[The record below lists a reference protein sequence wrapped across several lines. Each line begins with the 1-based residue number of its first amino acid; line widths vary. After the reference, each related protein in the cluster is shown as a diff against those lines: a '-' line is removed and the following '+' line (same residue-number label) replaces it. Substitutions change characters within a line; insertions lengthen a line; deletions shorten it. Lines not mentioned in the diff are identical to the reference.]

1 MTRLL
6 SIAGSP
12 ARQGILLLLAG
23 LFLSGCGG
31 GGGSG
36 DSSATVPNVVG
47 NSQSAAE
54 TAISGAGL
62 VLGTVSTQSSA
73 SVTSGLV
80 ISESPA
86 AGASVP
92 NGSSVSLVISSG
104 PILIGV
110 PNVVGDS
117 QSAATTAITG
127 AGLVVGTVT
136 MQNSATVPSGNVVS
150 ESPAAGT
157 NLSSGSAVDLV
168 VSSGPLLTINYKVS
182 FDAVNDAVWEPNQKL
197 LYLAI
202 GSTGPICPN
211 CVIGLD
217 PESGTIVSS
226 AQAGSEPSTLAV
238 SDDGQFLYVGLRGAN
253 AIQRFSLP
261 ALVLNLT
268 FQSDADEF
276 TPGSSGGLPLFAQE
290 MAVAP
295 GAPHTLAVA
304 RSTSYGSIVPYGYSN
319 TAVQPGVT
327 VVFDDI
333 SSRPYPTA
341 ATPAANSL
349 AWGADAGTLFTGFN
363 LAQGTQ
369 VNTLSTAAGAFVL
382 EPGTGAMPGTF
393 PDVIEYEAGL
403 IYDNS
408 GSVLDP
414 VTSQIVQSYPG
425 AAGFVTPDSVNNRV
439 FYATVSNGTFTLSA
453 YNLSQS
459 TLIGTAAIPGS
470 KIGGTISR
478 MIRWG
483 VDGLAVVTAQGYL
496 GVLWGTLI
504 APGGTDTPVGIIPGS
519 SPSYSG
525 PAAKSVVPTVSIL
538 TLQATDVA
546 WDSIHGLLYAAIP
559 STATQNPGTI
569 AIIDPATGQVTANVP
584 TTMSPGPLALSDDGQ
599 YLYVGEHGAYERFLL
614 PAVTLNATI
623 PGGTYWGTAVPI
635 SMAVAPGSPRTL
647 AVSFT
652 GVSVLFNDTGQVGVP
667 VHGGP
672 TIWGPNAATA
682 YALDSSV
689 SSGTIYNFSVDPS
702 GFTQTA
708 IAPEDRF
715 VTLSPSELGMGMYYA
730 DGLLYADTGG
740 IVDPQTGQTVGT
752 LSLAGPSGATYAV
765 GPIAVDAAR
774 HRAYSMSCVV
784 FPINGACGNEL
795 ISFDLTTEVP
805 IVFGEVFGFA
815 GYAFRLLEMSPSSF
829 AALAPNGDIALVRSP
844 DFAL

>member
-333 SSRPYPTA
+333 S
-341 ATPAANSL
+341 
-349 AWGADAGTLFTGFN
+349 
-363 LAQGTQ
+363 
-369 VNTLSTAAGAFVL
+369 
-382 EPGTGAMPGTF
+382 
-393 PDVIEYEAGL
+393 
-403 IYDNS
+403 
-408 GSVLDP
+408 
-414 VTSQIVQSYPG
+414 
-425 AAGFVTPDSVNNRV
+425 
-439 FYATVSNGTFTLSA
+439 
-453 YNLSQS
+453 
-459 TLIGTAAIPGS
+459 
-470 KIGGTISR
+470 
-478 MIRWG
+478 
-483 VDGLAVVTAQGYL
+483 
-496 GVLWGTLI
+496 
-504 APGGTDTPVGIIPGS
+504 
-519 SPSYSG
+519 
-525 PAAKSVVPTVSIL
+525 
-538 TLQATDVA
+538 
-546 WDSIHGLLYAAIP
+546 
-559 STATQNPGTI
+559 
-569 AIIDPATGQVTANVP
+569 
-584 TTMSPGPLALSDDGQ
+584 
-599 YLYVGEHGAYERFLL
+599 
-614 PAVTLNATI
+614 
-623 PGGTYWGTAVPI
+623 
-635 SMAVAPGSPRTL
+635 
-647 AVSFT
+647 
-652 GVSVLFNDTGQVGVP
+652 
-667 VHGGP
+667 
-672 TIWGPNAATA
+672 
-682 YALDSSV
+682 
-689 SSGTIYNFSVDPS
+689 
-702 GFTQTA
+702 
-708 IAPEDRF
+708 
-715 VTLSPSELGMGMYYA
+715 
-730 DGLLYADTGG
+730 
-740 IVDPQTGQTVGT
+740 
-752 LSLAGPSGATYAV
+752 
-765 GPIAVDAAR
+765 
-774 HRAYSMSCVV
+774 
-784 FPINGACGNEL
+784 
-795 ISFDLTTEVP
+795 
-805 IVFGEVFGFA
+805 
-815 GYAFRLLEMSPSSF
+815 
-829 AALAPNGDIALVRSP
+829 
-844 DFAL
+844 